1 MREKKLL
8 NRKLLPFR
16 QTVKEEALLL
26 YPDILNSRFWRNAS
40 SFYLACLRLI
50 SIAFY
55 DFSD

>member
-40 SFYLACLRLI
+40 SFITGCLRLI
-50 SIAFY
+50 L
-55 DFSD
+55 